1 MVSFFIALVA
11 LLIGYLLYGKF
22 VEHLFGPDDRPTPAY
37 SQADGVDY
45 IPLPGWKVFMIQ
57 FLNIA
62 GTGPIFGAIMGA
74 QFGPSSYLWIVFG
87 CIFAGAVHD
96 YLCGMLSVRHNGV
109 GVPELVGTYL
119 GPVAKKIMLVFSVFL
134 LLMVGTVFVYSPAII
149 LGDKMG
155 GDTQMVMIWC
165 LIIFFYYIIATML
178 PIDKIIGRIYPLFAF
193 SLMFMAVALC
203 FVLIK
208 DMPDIPEVWDGLD
221 NLKPSAGP
229 IFPCLFITI
238 ACGALSGFHA
248 TQSPLMARCM
258 KHEKEGRPI
267 FYGAMITEGVVA
279 LIWAAVSSYFF
290 YGGAAEALGASL
302 KSSAPQVVTL
312 VSEGW
317 LGTLGGILALN
328 FALDFPQKVKTLVL
342 IGTPYKV
349 PKVAFSF
356 QNIIFRFL
364 PKSIFETMAFDKK
377 NTFALGDTMKN
388 LDFSDRVKNI
398 KCPTLILCG
407 KKDSANMKSA
417 DYLSQSIRSAE
428 LKIIE
433 NTGHVVN
440 EENPKALADILNE
453 YYLKNS

>member
-1 MVSFFIALVA
+1 MATKIFVHGSGHKATSWEKTISYMTNNEDIVCPNLSSILEGKEASYENLYSSFVKYRNEF
-11 LLIGYLLYGKF
+11 
-22 VEHLFGPDDRPTPAY
+22 
-37 SQADGVDY
+37 DGQ
-45 IPLPGWKVFMIQ
+45 I
-57 FLNIA
+57 
-62 GTGPIFGAIMGA
+62 
-74 QFGPSSYLWIVFG
+74 
-87 CIFAGAVHD
+87 H
-96 YLCGMLSVRHNGV
+96 LCGLS
-109 GVPELVGTYL
+109 
-119 GPVAKKIMLVFSVFL
+119 
-134 LLMVGTVFVYSPAII
+134 
-149 LGDKMG
+149 
-155 GDTQMVMIWC
+155 
-165 LIIFFYYIIATML
+165 
-178 PIDKIIGRIYPLFAF
+178 
-193 SLMFMAVALC
+193 
-203 FVLIK
+203 
-208 DMPDIPEVWDGLD
+208 
-221 NLKPSAGP
+221 
-229 IFPCLFITI
+229 
-238 ACGALSGFHA
+238 
-248 TQSPLMARCM
+248 
-258 KHEKEGRPI
+258 
-267 FYGAMITEGVVA
+267 
-279 LIWAAVSSYFF
+279 
-290 YGGAAEALGASL
+290 
-302 KSSAPQVVTL
+302 
-312 VSEGW
+312 
-317 LGTLGGILALN
+317 LGGILALN

>member
-1 MVSFFIALVA
+1 MTAKIFVHGSGHKATSWEKTISYMTNNEDIVCPNLSSILEGKEASYENLYSSFVKYCNEF
-11 LLIGYLLYGKF
+11 
-22 VEHLFGPDDRPTPAY
+22 
-37 SQADGVDY
+37 DGQ
-45 IPLPGWKVFMIQ
+45 I
-57 FLNIA
+57 
-62 GTGPIFGAIMGA
+62 
-74 QFGPSSYLWIVFG
+74 
-87 CIFAGAVHD
+87 H
-96 YLCGMLSVRHNGV
+96 LCGLS
-109 GVPELVGTYL
+109 
-119 GPVAKKIMLVFSVFL
+119 
-134 LLMVGTVFVYSPAII
+134 
-149 LGDKMG
+149 
-155 GDTQMVMIWC
+155 
-165 LIIFFYYIIATML
+165 
-178 PIDKIIGRIYPLFAF
+178 
-193 SLMFMAVALC
+193 
-203 FVLIK
+203 
-208 DMPDIPEVWDGLD
+208 
-221 NLKPSAGP
+221 
-229 IFPCLFITI
+229 
-238 ACGALSGFHA
+238 
-248 TQSPLMARCM
+248 
-258 KHEKEGRPI
+258 
-267 FYGAMITEGVVA
+267 
-279 LIWAAVSSYFF
+279 
-290 YGGAAEALGASL
+290 
-302 KSSAPQVVTL
+302 
-312 VSEGW
+312 
-317 LGTLGGILALN
+317 LGGILALN

>member
-1 MVSFFIALVA
+1 MATKIFVHGSGHKATSWEKTISYMTNNEDIVCPNLSSILEGQEAS
-11 LLIGYLLYGKF
+11 YENLYSAF
-22 VEHLFGPDDRPTPAY
+22 VKYCNEF
-37 SQADGVDY
+37 DGQ
-45 IPLPGWKVFMIQ
+45 I
-57 FLNIA
+57 
-62 GTGPIFGAIMGA
+62 
-74 QFGPSSYLWIVFG
+74 
-87 CIFAGAVHD
+87 H
-96 YLCGMLSVRHNGV
+96 LCGLS
-109 GVPELVGTYL
+109 
-119 GPVAKKIMLVFSVFL
+119 
-134 LLMVGTVFVYSPAII
+134 
-149 LGDKMG
+149 
-155 GDTQMVMIWC
+155 
-165 LIIFFYYIIATML
+165 
-178 PIDKIIGRIYPLFAF
+178 
-193 SLMFMAVALC
+193 
-203 FVLIK
+203 
-208 DMPDIPEVWDGLD
+208 
-221 NLKPSAGP
+221 
-229 IFPCLFITI
+229 
-238 ACGALSGFHA
+238 
-248 TQSPLMARCM
+248 
-258 KHEKEGRPI
+258 
-267 FYGAMITEGVVA
+267 
-279 LIWAAVSSYFF
+279 
-290 YGGAAEALGASL
+290 
-302 KSSAPQVVTL
+302 
-312 VSEGW
+312 
-317 LGTLGGILALN
+317 LGGILALN

>member
-1 MVSFFIALVA
+1 MATKIFVHGSGHKATSWEKTISYMTNNEDIVCPNLSSILEGKEASYEKLYSSFVKYCNEF
-11 LLIGYLLYGKF
+11 
-22 VEHLFGPDDRPTPAY
+22 
-37 SQADGVDY
+37 DGQ
-45 IPLPGWKVFMIQ
+45 I
-57 FLNIA
+57 
-62 GTGPIFGAIMGA
+62 
-74 QFGPSSYLWIVFG
+74 
-87 CIFAGAVHD
+87 H
-96 YLCGMLSVRHNGV
+96 LCGLS
-109 GVPELVGTYL
+109 
-119 GPVAKKIMLVFSVFL
+119 
-134 LLMVGTVFVYSPAII
+134 
-149 LGDKMG
+149 
-155 GDTQMVMIWC
+155 
-165 LIIFFYYIIATML
+165 
-178 PIDKIIGRIYPLFAF
+178 
-193 SLMFMAVALC
+193 
-203 FVLIK
+203 
-208 DMPDIPEVWDGLD
+208 
-221 NLKPSAGP
+221 
-229 IFPCLFITI
+229 
-238 ACGALSGFHA
+238 
-248 TQSPLMARCM
+248 
-258 KHEKEGRPI
+258 
-267 FYGAMITEGVVA
+267 
-279 LIWAAVSSYFF
+279 
-290 YGGAAEALGASL
+290 
-302 KSSAPQVVTL
+302 
-312 VSEGW
+312 
-317 LGTLGGILALN
+317 LGGILALN

>member
-1 MVSFFIALVA
+1 MATKIFVHGSGHKATSWEKTISYMTNNEDIVCPNLSSILEGKEASYENLYSSFVKYCNEF
-11 LLIGYLLYGKF
+11 
-22 VEHLFGPDDRPTPAY
+22 
-37 SQADGVDY
+37 DGQ
-45 IPLPGWKVFMIQ
+45 I
-57 FLNIA
+57 
-62 GTGPIFGAIMGA
+62 
-74 QFGPSSYLWIVFG
+74 
-87 CIFAGAVHD
+87 
-96 YLCGMLSVRHNGV
+96 YLCGLS
-109 GVPELVGTYL
+109 
-119 GPVAKKIMLVFSVFL
+119 
-134 LLMVGTVFVYSPAII
+134 
-149 LGDKMG
+149 
-155 GDTQMVMIWC
+155 
-165 LIIFFYYIIATML
+165 
-178 PIDKIIGRIYPLFAF
+178 
-193 SLMFMAVALC
+193 
-203 FVLIK
+203 
-208 DMPDIPEVWDGLD
+208 
-221 NLKPSAGP
+221 
-229 IFPCLFITI
+229 
-238 ACGALSGFHA
+238 
-248 TQSPLMARCM
+248 
-258 KHEKEGRPI
+258 
-267 FYGAMITEGVVA
+267 
-279 LIWAAVSSYFF
+279 
-290 YGGAAEALGASL
+290 
-302 KSSAPQVVTL
+302 
-312 VSEGW
+312 
-317 LGTLGGILALN
+317 LGGILALN